1 MFPEILL
8 EIVVSSEYDEQEFS
22 TDILE
27 KFYSIRLYYYTIDM
41 SKNFL

>member
-41 SKNFL
+41 SKNYL